1 MTDRNRQRV
10 NQKKRRQSNR
20 SAKRDKNKCQNMFL
34 ILKVQ
39 INICRQLDKKTNAY
53 KMSDT
58 LSTS

>member
-1 MTDRNRQRV
+1 
-10 NQKKRRQSNR
+10 
-20 SAKRDKNKCQNMFL
+20 MFL

-58 LSTS
+58 LSTSWVKPTWSSSTVSGETHGILGIAGEYGL